1 MAVRNTGTRAFDFGI
16 AVVLYDEKGEVIAA
30 SESNHLGDLDPGEDG
45 EIEVMFRYV
54 KRKVYA
60 AKTVEIVLET
70 LPPS

>member
-1 MAVRNTGTRAFDFGI
+1 
-16 AVVLYDEKGEVIAA
+16 
-30 SESNHLGDLDPGEDG
+30 
-45 EIEVMFRYV
+45 MFRYV